1 MNKNTIYYFI
11 IALLFICFK
20 YLHSIAD
27 NSHLAFMLNP
37 ISIAIEQMT
46 GSSPIFIPE
55 KGFFYPSLNILID
68 KSCSGFNFW
77 MLCFTLFSFH
87 LIQNRKSNPNFLY
100 LPFLLFITYLIT
112 LLTNTSRILISIKMQ
127 GLFPFTF
134 ADNQFLTHEAIGSFI
149 FVFFFILF
157 YLSLHF
163 IFLKDSH
170 ENLTQS

>member
-46 GSSPIFIPE
+46 GSSPIFIPD
-55 KGFFYPSLNILID
+55 KGFFYPSINILID

-112 LLTNTSRILISIKMQ
+112 LRIINFYRMKPLAVLY
-127 GLFPFTF
+127 LFS
-134 ADNQFLTHEAIGSFI
+134 FLYYFI
-149 FVFFFILF
+149 FHSILF
-157 YLSLHF
+157 F
-163 IFLKDSH
+163 
-170 ENLTQS
+170 

>member
-1 MNKNTIYYFI
+1 MNKNTIYYST
-11 IALLFICFK
+11 IAFLFICFK
-20 YLHSIAD
+20 YLYSIAD
-27 NSHLAFMLNP
+27 NSHLAFLLKP
-37 ISIAIEQMT
+37 ISIGIEQMT
-46 GSSPIFIPE
+46 GSGPILIPE

-87 LIQNRKSNPNFLY
+87 FIQSRKNNPNFLY
-100 LPFLLFITYLIT
+100 LPFLLFITYLMT
-112 LLTNTSRILISIKMQ
+112 LLTNTSRILISIKMKS
-127 GLFPFTF
+127 LFHFTLV
-134 ADNQFLTHEAIGSFI
+134 DNQFLTHEAIGSFI

-157 YLSLHF
+157 YLLLHF